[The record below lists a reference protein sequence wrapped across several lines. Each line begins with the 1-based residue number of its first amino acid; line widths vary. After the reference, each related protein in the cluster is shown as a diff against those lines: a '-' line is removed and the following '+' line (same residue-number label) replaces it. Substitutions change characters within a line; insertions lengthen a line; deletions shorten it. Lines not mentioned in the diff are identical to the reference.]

1 MLAYDA
7 NELIVAKHVEYMDS
21 KIIDSRLLSRRG
33 QHTIITDLA
42 TQLQESR

>member
-21 KIIDSRLLSRRG
+21 KIIDSQLLSRWG
-33 QHTIITDLA
+33 QHTII
-42 TQLQESR
+42 EE